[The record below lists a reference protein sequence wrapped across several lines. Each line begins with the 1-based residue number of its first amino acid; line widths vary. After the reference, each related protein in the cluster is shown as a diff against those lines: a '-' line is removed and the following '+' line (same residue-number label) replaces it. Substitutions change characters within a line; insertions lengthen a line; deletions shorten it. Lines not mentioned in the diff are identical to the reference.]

1 MEETGYIRARL
12 SAPPGAGAA
21 WRATLRFING
31 DGDAVARREVELEA
45 TRTEDVPAALHAA
58 IAALVG
64 DEIEMAEGLPPLT
77 GDVVE
82 LEVPLRCRQN
92 AS

>member
-1 MEETGYIRARL
+1 MEDTGYIRARL
-12 SAPPGAGAA
+12 SAPSHAGAA
-21 WRATLRFING
+21 WRATLHFING
-31 DGDAVARREVELEA
+31 DGDAVARREVELRA
-45 TRTEDVPAALHAA
+45 TRAEDVPVALVAA

-82 LEVPLRCRQN
+82 LEVPLRRRQS

>member
-1 MEETGYIRARL
+1 VEDTGYIRARL
-12 SAPPGAGAA
+12 SAPSRTGAA
-21 WRATLRFING
+21 WQATLRFVNG
-31 DGDAVARREVELEA
+31 DGDAVARREVELRA
-45 TRTEDVPAALHAA
+45 TNAGDVPAALRAA

-64 DEIEMAEGLPPLT
+64 DEIEMAGDLPPLN

>member
-1 MEETGYIRARL
+1 VEETGYIRARL
-12 SAPPGAGAA
+12 SAPSDAEAA

-45 TRTEDVPAALHAA
+45 TRAEDVPAALQAA

-64 DEIEMAEGLPPLT
+64 DEIEMAEALPPLT
-77 GDVVE
+77 GDLVE
-82 LEVPLRCRQN
+82 LEVPLRCRQS

>member
-1 MEETGYIRARL
+1 VEDTGYIRARL
-12 SAPPGAGAA
+12 SAPPRAGAA
-21 WRATLRFING
+21 WRATLRFVNG

-45 TRTEDVPAALHAA
+45 NHAEEVPAALHAA

-64 DEIEMAEGLPPLT
+64 DEIELAGDLPPLT

-82 LEVPLRCRQN
+82 LEVPLRCRQG

>member
-1 MEETGYIRARL
+1 MEDTGYIRARL
-12 SAPPGAGAA
+12 SAPSRAGAA
-21 WRATLRFING
+21 WQATLRFING
-31 DGDAVARREVELEA
+31 DGDAVARREVELRA
-45 TRTEDVPAALHAA
+45 SRAEDVPAALVAA

-64 DEIEMAEGLPPLT
+64 DGIEMAEGLPPLT

-82 LEVPLRCRQN
+82 LEVPLRCRQS

>member
-12 SAPPGAGAA
+12 SAPSDAEAA

-45 TRTEDVPAALHAA
+45 TRSEDVPAALQAA

-64 DEIEMAEGLPPLT
+64 DEIEMAEALPPLT
-77 GDVVE
+77 GDLVE
-82 LEVPLRCRQN
+82 LEVPLRCRQS

>member
-1 MEETGYIRARL
+1 MEDTGYIRARL
-12 SAPPGAGAA
+12 SAPPRAGAA
-21 WRATLRFING
+21 WQATLRFING
-31 DGDAVARREVELEA
+31 DGDAVARREVELRA
-45 TRTEDVPAALHAA
+45 TRTEDVPAALRAA

-64 DEIEMAEGLPPLT
+64 DEIEMAEDLPPLT

-82 LEVPLRCRQN
+82 LEVPLRCRQG

>member
-1 MEETGYIRARL
+1 MEDTGHIRARL
-12 SAPPGAGAA
+12 SAPPRAGAA
-21 WRATLRFING
+21 WQATLRFVNG
-31 DGDAVARREVELEA
+31 DGDAVARREVELAA

-58 IAALVG
+58 IAALIG
-64 DEIEMAEGLPPLT
+64 DEIEVAEDLPPLT

-82 LEVPLRCRQN
+82 LEVPLRCRTS

>member
-12 SAPPGAGAA
+12 SAPPATGAA

-45 TRTEDVPAALHAA
+45 TRAEDVPAALHAA

-64 DEIEMAEGLPPLT
+64 DEIEMAEGLPPLI